1 MHLMCPVE
9 TYKSYI
15 EDHFVCCVGFIYG
28 LCMHLVY
35 VKMCYTM
42 NMTSM
47 IKKNNNN
54 NKNQTFILF
63 LTNPTIKIVFLDF
76 INSNLGIYD
85 L

>member
-1 MHLMCPVE
+1 
-9 TYKSYI
+9 
-15 EDHFVCCVGFIYG
+15 
-28 LCMHLVY
+28 
-35 VKMCYTM
+35 M

-47 IKKNNNN
+47 IKKTTTTT
-54 NKNQTFILF
+54 KIKHLYFF

>member
-1 MHLMCPVE
+1 
-9 TYKSYI
+9 
-15 EDHFVCCVGFIYG
+15 
-28 LCMHLVY
+28 
-35 VKMCYTM
+35 M

-63 LTNPTIKIVFLDF
+63 LTNPTIKILFLDF